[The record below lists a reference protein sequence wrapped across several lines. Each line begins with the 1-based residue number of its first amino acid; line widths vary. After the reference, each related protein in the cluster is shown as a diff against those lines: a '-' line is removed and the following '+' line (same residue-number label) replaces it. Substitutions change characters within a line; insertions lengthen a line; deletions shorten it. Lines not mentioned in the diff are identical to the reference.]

1 MVPKIGFE
9 PTSYFQ
15 LPLAP
20 FVAERDTWALER
32 PTGIEPVSSAWKAV
46 IIPLYER
53 RIKLI
58 YTKNGTVPAALYYCL
73 LNGVSQG
80 RPCLCPMQTNRSIL
94 ATLRDYDTPT
104 FAVTVRRSSSELQGL
119 NWWEG
124 EVSILPRKRMRFT
137 VSLPE
142 PLTLPSRNGAPERIR
157 TADTW
162 FFKPLLYQLSYRSI
176 KD

>member
-94 ATLRDYDTPT
+94 SIDFNFFLR
-104 FAVTVRRSSSELQGL
+104 SQ
-119 NWWEG
+119 
-124 EVSILPRKRMRFT
+124 
-137 VSLPE
+137 
-142 PLTLPSRNGAPERIR
+142 
-157 TADTW
+157 
-162 FFKPLLYQLSYRSI
+162 
-176 KD
+176 